1 MLVFSGLLAFIH
13 VPVAVLNVGRAI
25 KRSLCPRRAE
35 EKAQFT
41 GMSFCSL
48 YSLCTNCTVENNS
61 HFNIKEGYGRE
72 ARRNEVAW
80 VLHFVLVVVLV
91 VVASVV
97 WMRRISSSV
106 VEKSMQTVKTAV
118 LVLKRNQTGLMG
130 RYGCHYHKK
139 LFSKIEICRAME
151 RGRKGRDNRRS
162 GQPKTGELRS
172 DDQRSGQP
180 RSGEPR
186 SHERSSGEHRSGQQR
201 SGEQRSG
208 QPRSDQKRSGEPRS
222 RERSSG
228 EHRSSQQR
236 SDEQRSGQPRS
247 DERRSG
253 QPRSGEQRSGQPRSG
268 EPRSH
273 ERSSGEH
280 RSGQQ
285 RSGQPR
291 SDERRSGQSWSGE
304 PRSHERSSC
313 QSWSGEPRSH
323 DRSSGQS
330 WSGEPR
336 SHDRSSGQ
344 SWSGEPRSH
353 ERSSCQSW
361 SGEPR
366 SHDRSSGQSWSGEPR
381 SHDRSSGQSWSG
393 EPGSRDRS
401 SGQPKRVQYQTPK
414 QHAPVQGMQQTEE
427 KSCGETLSEEEKI
440 KAMGTLFHLGNLPE
454 RCGIDYAKRNSSGQ
468 SGNEIE
474 LYTNFFSIKIP
485 PDLTFF
491 HYNVEILLT
500 VNRGNGTEDVNIT
513 AATRMFSPVDC
524 RRFCIKIYKMLFGK
538 DEIKKM
544 WNYSHMFYDQR
555 ANLFSLKNL
564 QITDSVE
571 YTVVTPKGRA
581 KITIKPCNPLLIHIQ
596 DVVYALIHIG
606 SDSERS
612 ALQALDIA
620 TSMKLY
626 DMEVTAIGNKFFKP
640 VADKLNIGGGVE
652 LFDGLFKSIRPMLAA
667 ACGECYLAFNIESVK
682 AAFFASQPLLQSM
695 MEELRLNNIPVK
707 PLDERQIAQLNKKF
721 SGIRVRTTHLNRSV
735 KMQCFSDK
743 VPMSHVFTDDNGVE
757 TTVLEYFKERYGISL
772 RYPNLQMVKRG
783 HTFIP
788 PELCNVEPNQRV
800 PMMRLD
806 DENHRMIVQTCA
818 VPPIQRY
825 HEILAKSAAI
835 GGDDHDLFAD
845 AMGLKKSLNM
855 LRVKGRVLPAPL
867 VQYHSDSRNS
877 GKVEPRNGQWDM
889 KHNKVFVA
897 AEISHWALCNM
908 CPNLQHAE
916 IVQFVEL
923 LVRKAAHMGIKMNP
937 KPSSYDCI
945 HPRESLERMKTYF
958 DYLIRQKDATYAI
971 CVIPEKNE
979 MLRRSIKYY
988 GEVVNG
994 VVTQILLRNTVLKGF
1009 QGKKSETLY
1018 MQIMLKVNA
1027 KNGGVN
1033 NEISQSPLFSNM
1045 WLNRSMLF
1053 MGFDVNHPPAL
1064 SRRERESAEV
1074 PLEPSVVGAVCNCGR
1089 TQFDYRIRYRLQDAR
1104 KEEIEREK
1112 VIGVVLEFL
1121 KEYQRNNGN
1130 TLPKSVI
1137 VYRDGVSESQFEMV
1151 LQSEKASLQEAFSK
1165 FRRGYSPKLTIVIV
1179 QKRHHTRFFKTHI
1192 NPRDNNL
1199 NQNIPAGTVVD
1210 TGPVSCRLF
1219 DFYLCSHLGI
1229 QGTSRPTLYTV
1240 LYDENDFNAD
1250 EMQGV
1255 TYLLCQTYQRCN
1267 KSVSMP
1273 APVYHAH
1280 HAATRGKELYCAYR
1294 NKIMEETDAELTT
1307 DFVQLE
1313 KAINSKPVIQ
1323 QKMTWA

>member
-1 MLVFSGLLAFIH
+1 
-13 VPVAVLNVGRAI
+13 
-25 KRSLCPRRAE
+25 
-35 EKAQFT
+35 
-41 GMSFCSL
+41 
-48 YSLCTNCTVENNS
+48 
-61 HFNIKEGYGRE
+61 
-72 ARRNEVAW
+72 
-80 VLHFVLVVVLV
+80 
-91 VVASVV
+91 
-97 WMRRISSSV
+97 MRRISSSV
-106 VEKSMQTVKTAV
+106 VEKSMQTVKIAV

-130 RYGCHYHKK
+130 RYGCHYHMHVCCCAASSLKRNSFQK
-139 LFSKIEICRAME
+139 LKFAEQWNAAGKDVVTEEVVSQRLVSQEVMTREVVSQEVMSEVVVSIEVVSKGVMSKEVDSQEVMSEEVI
-151 RGRKGRDNRRS
+151 RKGVVNQEVMSEVVVSIEVVSKGVMSKEVDS
-162 GQPKTGELRS
+162 QEVMSEEVVSQGVVSKEVVSQGVVSQEVMSEVVVSIEVVSKEVDS
-172 DDQRSGQP
+172 QEVMS
-180 RSGEPR
+180 EEVV
-186 SHERSSGEHRSGQQR
+186 SHGVV
-201 SGEQRSG
+201 
-208 QPRSDQKRSGEPRS
+208 S
-222 RERSSG
+222 REVMSEVVVSHGVVSREVMIEVVVSHGVVSREVMIEVVVSHG
-228 EHRSSQQR
+228 VVSQ
-236 SDEQRSGQPRS
+236 EVMI
-247 DERRSG
+247 EVVV
-253 QPRSGEQRSGQPRSG
+253 
-268 EPRSH
+268 SH
-273 ERSSGEH
+273 GVVSREVMIEVVV
-280 RSGQQ
+280 
-285 RSGQPR
+285 
-291 SDERRSGQSWSGE
+291 
-304 PRSHERSSC
+304 SHGVVSQEVMI
-313 QSWSGEPRSH
+313 EAVVSH
-323 DRSSGQS
+323 G
-330 WSGEPR
+330 
-336 SHDRSSGQ
+336 
-344 SWSGEPRSH
+344 
-353 ERSSCQSW
+353 
-361 SGEPR
+361 
-366 SHDRSSGQSWSGEPR
+366 
-381 SHDRSSGQSWSG
+381 
-393 EPGSRDRS
+393 
-401 SGQPKRVQYQTPK
+401 VTPK

-468 SGNEIE
+468 SGNKIE

-695 MEELRLNNIPVK
+695 MEELRLNNIPIK

-1033 NEISQSPLFSNM
+1033 NEISQSSLISNM

-1121 KEYQRNNGN
+1121 KEYQRNNDN

-1151 LQSEKASLQEAFSK
+1151 LQSEKVSLQEAFSK

-1294 NKIMEETDAELTT
+1294 NKIMEETGAELTT